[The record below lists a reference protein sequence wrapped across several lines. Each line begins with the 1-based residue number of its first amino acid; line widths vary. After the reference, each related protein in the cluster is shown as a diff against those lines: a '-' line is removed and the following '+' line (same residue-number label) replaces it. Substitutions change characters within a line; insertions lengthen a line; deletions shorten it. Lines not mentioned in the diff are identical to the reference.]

1 MFKKI
6 KKSVQDWAFDTD
18 GVNERKK
25 EAINQILPLI
35 EEIENIWY
43 VSLTNSSLLN
53 QKQKAQMDLLYAT
66 SGNSLLLEQYN
77 KGVLN
82 NSRFHSLEELLVDI
96 KDLTNKNN
104 IRMSD
109 KDLLTATE
117 CVMEL
122 CKIDIITEQS
132 KKQVYAQNATKIY
145 NNLMIINAIQKKYMD
160 LSNFIG
166 YPDNLDE
173 ILGKN
178 GEKIKDGNPAALE
191 YIDKIIGLG
200 NKFKVDLSL
209 INAREISRR

>member
-25 EAINQILPLI
+25 EAINQILLLI

-53 QKQKAQMDLLYAT
+53 QRQKAQMDLLYAT

-82 NSRFHSLEELLVDI
+82 NSTFHSLEELLVDI

-104 IRMSD
+104 LRMSD

>member
-1 MFKKI
+1 MFRKI
-6 KKSVQDWAFDTD
+6 KKGVQDWAFDTD

-53 QKQKAQMDLLYAT
+53 QRQKAQMDLLYAT

-82 NSRFHSLEELLVDI
+82 NSTFNSLEELLVDI
-96 KDLTNKNN
+96 KDLAYKSNL
-104 IRMSD
+104 RMSD

-122 CKIDIITEQS
+122 CKIDIIAEQS

-178 GEKIKDGNPAALE
+178 GEKIKDGDPVALE

-200 NKFKVDLSL
+200 NKFKVDLSF
-209 INAREISRR
+209 INAREISKR

>member
-25 EAINQILPLI
+25 EAINQILLLI

-53 QKQKAQMDLLYAT
+53 QRQKAQMDLLYAT

-82 NSRFHSLEELLVDI
+82 NSTFHSLEELLVDI

-104 IRMSD
+104 LRMSD

-178 GEKIKDGNPAALE
+178 GEKIKNGNPAALE

>member
-1 MFKKI
+1 MKKI
-6 KKSVQDWAFDTD
+6 KQSVQDWAFDTD

-53 QKQKAQMDLLYAT
+53 QRQKAQMDLLFAT

-82 NSRFHSLEELLVDI
+82 NSTFSSLDELLVVI
-96 KDLTNKNN
+96 KDLAYKSNL
-104 IRMSD
+104 RMSD

-145 NNLMIINAIQKKYMD
+145 NNLMIINTIQKKYMD
-160 LSNFIG
+160 LANFVR
-166 YPDNLDE
+166 YQDNLDE

-178 GEKIKDGNPAALE
+178 GEKIKNSDSAALE
-191 YIDKIIGLG
+191 YIDRIIRLG
-200 NKFKVDLSL
+200 NKFKVDLSF

>member
-6 KKSVQDWAFDTD
+6 KQSVQDWAFDTD

-53 QKQKAQMDLLYAT
+53 QRQKAQMDLLYAT

-82 NSRFHSLEELLVDI
+82 NSTFHSLEELLVDI

-104 IRMSD
+104 LRMSD

-178 GEKIKDGNPAALE
+178 GEKIKNGNPAALE

>member
-6 KKSVQDWAFDTD
+6 KQSVQDWAFDTD

-82 NSRFHSLEELLVDI
+82 NSTFHSLEELLVDI

-104 IRMSD
+104 LRMSD

-178 GEKIKDGNPAALE
+178 GEKIKNGNPAALE

>member
-82 NSRFHSLEELLVDI
+82 NSTFHSLEELLVDI

-104 IRMSD
+104 LRMSD

-178 GEKIKDGNPAALE
+178 GEKIKNGNPAALE

>member
-96 KDLTNKNN
+96 KDLINKNN

>member
-178 GEKIKDGNPAALE
+178 GEKIKNGNPAALE